1 MYGKG
6 RWRADDRMIQINAAA
21 LLPLTMAHGIWSEA
35 TLAAFHP
42 RNGWHSLD
50 CSQRGFARWCR
61 VFHLV

>member
-1 MYGKG
+1 
-6 RWRADDRMIQINAAA
+6 MIQINAAA